1 MTENGGRKK
10 SAGIIKGLFIL
21 FEEIVGGQT

>member
-1 MTENGGRKK
+1 MQMTENGGWKK

-21 FEEIVGGQT
+21 FEEIAEG